1 MITSAPRTVTYT
13 SRLTLDELRA
23 KAREF
28 IQRQGGP
35 LHPMA
40 YAAHWLAP
48 DELVIEPRITI
59 GIQIQGQTAA
69 SEPALVRFSAAAGSV
84 VVVELVLPANTSYR
98 QFSLVCGVLTGGFA
112 LAEAWQGL
120 WWQAGAAV
128 LAGLIGVGLTET
140 IGFYSSAQLQRD
152 LERSFQLREV

>member
-1 MITSAPRTVTYT
+1 MIKPAPRIVKYT

-40 YAAHWLAP
+40 YEAHWLAP
-48 DELVIEPRITI
+48 DELVVEPRIAI
-59 GIQIQGQTAA
+59 GVQMQGQTAA
-69 SEPALVRFSAAAGSV
+69 SEPALVRFRVVAGS
-84 VVVELVLPANTSYR
+84 VVVELVLPANASYR

-120 WWQAGAAV
+120 WWQAAAAV
-128 LAGLIGVGLTET
+128 LAGLIGVGIIET

-152 LERSFQLREV
+152 LERSFQLRVV